1 MALSKQVTVLSL
13 RAMES
18 QRRGR
23 VVSSRSSLF
32 WMNKMVDT
40 QYNGFVVIESEDKTA
55 IDDRPV
61 I

>member
-1 MALSKQVTVLSL
+1 M

-32 WMNKMVDT
+32 WLNKMVDT

>member
-1 MALSKQVTVLSL
+1 
-13 RAMES
+13 
-18 QRRGR
+18 
-23 VVSSRSSLF
+23 
-32 WMNKMVDT
+32 MNKMVDT